1 MMSRMMKMGIGTLSV
16 ILWFAS
22 ILIWFSI
29 FVPIEYLIN
38 YFSGETTAYILHSD
52 DFLMP
57 IRAHVASANAIAS
70 FPSGV
75 YTILMIIGL
84 FSMLVGVFMVIQ
96 AVSAIVRNIQKQVYF
111 SPENSQQMNRIV
123 KGQIWIL
130 GSSLLTACANQLT
143 VSWLYR
149 ISRFGF
155 GWDNLLSAFVEL
167 IIFALIAMVYT
178 RAVNMKTESD
188 LTI

>member
-1 MMSRMMKMGIGTLSV
+1 MSRMMKLGTETLSV

-22 ILIWFSI
+22 ILIWFGI
-29 FVPIEYLIN
+29 FVPIEDIFN
-38 YFSGETTAYILHSD
+38 YFSGDTTSYILHSD
-52 DFLMP
+52 DFMMP
-57 IRAHVASANAIAS
+57 IRTHEASANMIAS
-70 FPSGV
+70 FPAGI
-75 YTILMIIGL
+75 YTILMVVGYIL
-84 FSMLVGVFMVIQ
+84 MLVGVFMVIQ
-96 AVSAIVRNIQKQVYF
+96 GVSAIVRNIQEQVYF
-111 SPENSQQMNRIV
+111 STENSQQMNRIV

-130 GSSLLTACANQLT
+130 GSSLLMACANQLM

-149 ISRFGF
+149 ISRFGL
-155 GWDNLLSAFVEL
+155 GWDNLVSAFVEL